1 MSLLGVRIDEKMD
14 RKLTALAKRHK
25 RTKSFIAREAMELYL
40 DEIGD
45 YEEALRRSRDPNEKT
60 LTITD
65 LKRRLRV

>member
-14 RKLTALAKRHK
+14 KKLAALAKRHK

-45 YEEALRRSRDPNEKT
+45 FEEALRRSRDPNEKM
-60 LTITD
+60 LTIAD